1 MNMDILKAS
10 VACVRRSFHGSAP
23 KVALVLGS
31 GWSAP
36 LDQGRTLGEMDYDAI
51 PCLGAPGVEGHRGR
65 LFWREIDGREHLV
78 FEGRRHWYEGQGW
91 EPTVFPAFLAADL
104 GCSTLMT
111 TCAAG
116 AIRESLN
123 PGDLVV
129 VEDHINAMGGNP
141 LAGPPCPELGPRFP
155 DQARVYAPDLR
166 EILIEE
172 TARLGATAYRG
183 VYAAVAGPTYETP
196 AEVRALRTLGADIVG
211 MSMVPEAMLAN
222 ARGLRVAGLAT
233 VANKAGE
240 SGGHENVLKAMQR
253 VRPLMQGVLSGF
265 LKRLS

>member
-1 MNMDILKAS
+1 MDILKAS
-10 VACVRRSFHGSAP
+10 ADHVRRLFAGCKP
-23 KVALVLGS
+23 RVALVLGS
-31 GWSAP
+31 GWSR
-36 LDQGRTLGEMDYDAI
+36 LLEEGRTLGAMDYDAV
-51 PCLGAPGVEGHRGR
+51 PCLGSPGVEGHRGR
-65 LFWREIDGREHLV
+65 LFWQEIDGQEHLV
-78 FEGRRHWYEGQGW
+78 FEGRRHWYEGLGW
-91 EPTVFPAFLAADL
+91 EPTVFPAFLAAEL

-116 AIRESLN
+116 AIHEGLN

-141 LAGPPCPELGPRFP
+141 LAGPPCPDLGSRFP
-155 DQARVYAPDLR
+155 DQALVYTPALR

-172 TARLGATAYRG
+172 TARLGSTAYRG

-233 VANKAGE
+233 VANKAGA
-240 SGGHENVLKAMQR
+240 SVGHEHVLMTTQR
-253 VRPLMQGVLSGF
+253 VRPLMQGVLVGF